1 MRREIK
7 VAVTDTNF
15 QEALLLPAH
24 SAPTVHSAG
33 RAHPAPGCT
42 SGLCMLSLQMWVQCT
57 TVFRGLLLGTLAS
70 EKSNI
75 LTVGS

>member
-7 VAVTDTNF
+7 VTVTDTSF

-33 RAHPAPGCT
+33 RAHPAGLQ
-42 SGLCMLSLQMWVQCT
+42 SVLCMLSLQMWVQCT
-57 TVFRGLLLGTLAS
+57 TVFRGLLPGALAS
-70 EKSNI
+70 GKSNI